1 VADEP
6 IAETVVVDAPPAV
19 VWRMVSDVT
28 RMPQWSP
35 ELFSAQWVG
44 PVAEPRV
51 GARFRGTNR
60 HKVFRWTTSC
70 EVIAAQPDAR
80 FAYRVSHR
88 GLPVSEW
95 AFDIRPSG
103 TGCEVTQSTV
113 DRRGWFL
120 RTFGSA
126 GTGVLD
132 RTERNRAGI
141 AATLAAI
148 KAAAEQEAAAHP
160 GATG

>member
-1 VADEP
+1 MADEP
-6 IAETVVVDAPPAV
+6 IADTVAVAAPPSV

-35 ELFSAQWVG
+35 ELIRAQWLG
-44 PVAEPRV
+44 PVREPKV

-60 HKVFRWTTSC
+60 NKVFRWSTSC
-70 EVIAAQPDAR
+70 EVVAADTDAR

-95 AFDIRPSG
+95 AFDIRPAG
-103 TGCEVTQSTV
+103 GGCDVTESTV

-120 RTFGSA
+120 RTFSSA

-141 AATLAAI
+141 AATLAAL
-148 KAAAEQEAAAHP
+148 KAAAEREAAAEP
-160 GATG
+160 DAAG